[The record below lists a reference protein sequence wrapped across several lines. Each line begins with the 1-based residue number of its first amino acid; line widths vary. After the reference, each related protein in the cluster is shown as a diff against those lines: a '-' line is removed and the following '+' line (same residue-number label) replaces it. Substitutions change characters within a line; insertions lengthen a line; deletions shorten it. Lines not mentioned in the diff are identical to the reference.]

1 MKKSILIGIIIVIIF
16 VGIIGVISSSNIET
30 SEVPSL
36 DIIEET
42 NPEQIIV
49 EPENTGRD
57 LSVELEENFGLSS
70 GP

>member
-36 DIIEET
+36 DIIEES